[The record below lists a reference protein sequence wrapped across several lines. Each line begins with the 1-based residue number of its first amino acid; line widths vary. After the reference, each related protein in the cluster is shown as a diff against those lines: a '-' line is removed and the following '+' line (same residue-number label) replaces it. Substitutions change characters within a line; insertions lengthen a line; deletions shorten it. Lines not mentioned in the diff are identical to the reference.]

1 MWGKWMERI
10 NNLWWFWAI
19 MEEDVTEWELKRE
32 IKNKTSK
39 PQDDE
44 LKVID
49 PVSHKPPVFRLHMDV
64 SLKSKT
70 QKMRQFNPAKL
81 ALP

>member
-1 MWGKWMERI
+1 MGRI
-10 NNLWWFWAI
+10 NIWWFWAI

-32 IKNKTSK
+32 IKKKTSR

-64 SLKSKT
+64 SLQSNAQKIWQSKDT
-70 QKMRQFNPAKL
+70 IWTPCV
-81 ALP
+81 